1 MTDKPAPIVPNFASG
16 TLAPIDVTH
25 ATDLP
30 GAALINK
37 APPVPTSLPH
47 PTPIELAYGPGRVLQ
62 APDPHAA
69 IDTTELDT
77 MARTIWGEARGEGIT
92 GMCAV
97 ASVII
102 TRAWVRPGWW
112 GHDVTGVCRA
122 PYQFSCWSPG
132 PDHTAMVEVT
142 GADPAFAIAR
152 TIAWLALSGLL
163 RDNTGGADSY
173 YALSIPLPVWAI
185 GRPPTATIGHQRFYR
200 LA

>member
-1 MTDKPAPIVPNFASG
+1 MTDKPAPIVPNFAAG
-16 TLAPIDVTH
+16 IHDPAPIDITH

-30 GAALINK
+30 GADLINK
-37 APPVPTSLPH
+37 ARPFPA
-47 PTPIELAYGPGRVLQ
+47 ELAYGPGRVLQ

-69 IDTTELDT
+69 IDSTELDT

-112 GHDVTGVCRA
+112 GKDVTGVCRA
-122 PYQFSCWSPG
+122 PSQFSCWLPG
-132 PDHTAMVEVT
+132 PDHTAMVAVT